1 MKKIIVLLAVFAGTH
16 VQAQD
21 PITEVIKAAVKKVIT
36 AVDLKIQR
44 LQNETIALQ
53 NAQKLIENAM
63 NELHLKDIGAWA
75 EKQKTLYADY
85 FEELQ
90 KVKTTIATYHKIKA
104 LITSQKDLL
113 HSYASGFALLKIEGC
128 FQPKEIIYMQGVY
141 EGIINESL
149 SAVEKLTKVISAFT
163 VTMTDAERLRVI
175 DEAARAINKCSS
187 DMQSFHARNRS
198 IASQRMKVKQD
209 IDQLKKIYGL

>member
-1 MKKIIVLLAVFAGTH
+1 MKKIIVLLVLFAGTQ

-21 PITEVIKAAVKKVIT
+21 PITEVIKAGVKKVIK

-90 KVKTTIATYHKIKA
+90 KVKTTIATYHKIKE
-104 LITSQKDLL
+104 LIAAQKNLL
-113 HSYASGFALLKIEGC
+113 QRYASGFALMKQEGC
-128 FQPKEIIYMQGVY
+128 FQPQEIIYMQGVY
-141 EGIINESL
+141 EGIITESL
-149 SAVEKLTKVISAFT
+149 TAVEKLTKVVSAFT
-163 VTMTDAERLRVI
+163 VTMTDAERMRVI
-175 DEAARAINKCSS
+175 DDAATAINKCNA

-198 IASQRMKVKQD
+198 IASQRMKAKQD
-209 IDQLKKIYGL
+209 IDQVKKIYGL